1 MCGFQEKVEVSL
13 AWGVPAFGI
22 AYIGEDPRLVK
33 DCPGVDSVAHSFDD
47 DLDIVGKTGGSVA
60 VGPSALVFEGLRKI
74 PAEERDKGPHACA
87 ENGVG
92 EALVVIDTFLV

>member
-33 DCPGVDSVAHSFDD
+33 DCPGVYSVAHSFDD
-47 DLDIVGKTGGSVA
+47 DLDIVGKTAGGVA
-60 VGPSALVFEGLRKI
+60 VLAIRPGLRGF
-74 PAEERDKGPHACA
+74 AEDPSGRA
-87 ENGVG
+87 
-92 EALVVIDTFLV
+92 